1 MSNIQF
7 VKIKELC
14 SYNNVKKEVQSLLND
29 DDQVSFLPMADLEEF
44 GYYSLPKQDRAL
56 FEVYKSY
63 TYFKENDL
71 LIAKITPCF
80 ENGKMGIAKNLTNM
94 VGFGSSEYHVL
105 TPNKK
110 ISVEYLY
117 YFFCQG
123 FIRER
128 GIKHMT
134 GAVGHKRIPID
145 FLVNQK
151 IPLLTYEKQI
161 LLVSKLDQAF
171 EAIDQAIA
179 NTEKNIEN
187 VEDLEKS
194 YLNSMFNSTE
204 TVTNCKLGEIIE
216 FVNGFAF

>member
-29 DDQVSFLPMADLEEF
+29 DGQVSFLPMADLEEF

-128 GIKHMT
+128 GIKH
-134 GAVGHKRIPID
+134 
-145 FLVNQK
+145 
-151 IPLLTYEKQI
+151 LL
-161 LLVSKLDQAF
+161 
-171 EAIDQAIA
+171 IDQPSVDREHDEGKLLAHKAFWNYSIKERLDATITELIYAPDSIPDGYYLLNLQIA
-179 NTEKNIEN
+179 PFEN
-187 VEDLEKS
+187 DASPSKPILDRF
-194 YLNSMFNSTE
+194 L
-204 TVTNCKLGEIIE
+204 
-216 FVNGFAF
+216 

>member
-110 ISVEYLY
+110 ISGGRRIDVGVDGHPEFRPYDLY
-117 YFFCQG
+117 N
-123 FIRER
+123 EV
-128 GIKHMT
+128 IKPMKKVSI
-134 GAVGHKRIPID
+134 GSELGHND
-145 FLVNQK
+145 HH
-151 IPLLTYEKQI
+151 T
-161 LLVSKLDQAF
+161 D
-171 EAIDQAIA
+171 
-179 NTEKNIEN
+179 TMKNI
-187 VEDLEKS
+187 V
-194 YLNSMFNSTE
+194 
-204 TVTNCKLGEIIE
+204 G
-216 FVNGFAF
+216 